1 MSAKISADQAGTASA
16 TALANSIT
24 TTQTSFNGSGSS
36 VDSLSKRFING
47 YGAAN
52 QFQSAVLSLGRAAET
67 NSASFGQQ
75 VQILAGISEK
85 YGLLADSGALASKGY
100 SSLSNAAEIVNGR
113 LSSNAVAAT
122 GAAAQMEFVGSAL
135 VKTGSN
141 SSALADAMAATQR
154 QLVAMSANAGPAGV
168 ILASMGT
175 AGLVAAISIGVATSA
190 ISALVAGAD
199 QLAARATQL
208 NAFSVATGL
217 SSNEIIALE
226 ENSSKFGVT
235 ADQTARDLETFTS
248 AVGEAAQ
255 GSGTL
260 FTGLMRVSPALA
272 LQVSGA
278 KNAGQA
284 LDLVAAAYEKVANA
298 GNAAGAAA
306 IARAAFGRNGVQSG
320 AGILGAT
327 AQAGGIL
334 NLGNTAQTAL
344 DPALVQQLTLLNS
357 ELTDTRQRA
366 TDAWQAL
373 FAPEILTSE
382 LQLYQGFDRL
392 VGVLT
397 QLQGLFNNFP
407 SASKGVGAAL
417 LSVFGIAG
425 AIPAALLSLTKPT
438 APPAAAPANDNSD
451 LGLSVAGLAG
461 LGGGETSLT
470 ASAAALFKVQ
480 QQLIGALA
488 GTATPAQQLQT
499 QILGLNAAVAEN
511 HLTTDQAAH
520 AQGLLTEAFNVSQL
534 QANISAMG
542 ALATPTQQYT
552 LAVAKLKEELDES
565 KISQGSFNIG
575 VLAAQQAMNSST
587 ESIKEQFGIA
597 SDADIATAAF
607 TKYNNAMAAIGA
619 TAQQS
624 AAGLPALNKQIQ
636 ATIDSVHGAASATP
650 QFTQMILDLQNANK
664 TKDELLTSSGN
675 ALLQAAPAFVQ
686 ALQQGQTIAQ
696 AIATSLT
703 GAANSIAN
711 AFATA
716 GAKSLVSGVT
726 TGSLSS
732 IGTGLTDFGI
742 GTAISLVTGSIAK
755 SQQAQQAFQQ
765 AQTTWA
771 GMASQVAEFVC
782 AMMSEELAPEAT
794 APSGTVEKRAGNDGT
809 EVIDLA
815 AKRRKRLVEYKF
827 RIAA

>member
-1 MSAKISADQAGTASA
+1 MAAKVAADQAGTESA
-16 TALANSIT
+16 TKLANSIT

-47 YGAAN
+47 WGASE
-52 QFQSAVLSLGRAAET
+52 QFSKSLMQLGRAADMGAT
-67 NSASFGQQ
+67 FQQQ
-75 VQILAGISEK
+75 VQILGGISQK

-100 SSLSNAAEIVNGR
+100 SSLASAAEIVNGR

-122 GAAAQMEFVGSAL
+122 GAAAEFELVGGAL

-226 ENSSKFGVT
+226 EDSSKFGVT

-417 LSVFGIAG
+417 LSVFGVAG

-438 APPAAAPANDNSD
+438 PPAAAPANDNSD

-488 GTATPAQQLQT
+488 GTATPAQQLELQL
-499 QILGLNAAVAEN
+499 LGLKKATDDHTLSA
-511 HLTTDQAAH
+511 DQAAH
-520 AQGLLTEAFNVSQL
+520 AQSLLVEAFNVTQL
-534 QANISAMG
+534 QSNISAMG

-565 KISQGSFNIG
+565 KISQSAFTVG
-575 VLAAQQAMNSST
+575 VHAAALAQTQST
-587 ESIKEQFGIA
+587 ESLKEGLGIA
-597 SDADIATAAF
+597 TPADIANSSYQTMVANL
-607 TKYNNAMAAIGA
+607 TKVGA
-619 TAQQS
+619 STTQ
-624 AAGLPALNKQIQ
+624 
-636 ATIDSVHGAASATP
+636 VASAQAVWAKNVEQTAEAQIVLRSSTP
-650 QFTQMILDLQNANK
+650 NFTQLILDLQNANK
-664 TKDELLTSSGN
+664 VKDELLTSSGN

-782 AMMSEELAPEAT
+782 AMMSEELVPEAT
-794 APSGTVEKRAGNDGT
+794 APSGTVEKRAGNDGA
-809 EVIDLA
+809 EIIDLA